1 MHWRQGCIIYIPLDY
16 KKYTPLDD
24 GLPGVVTLLTNEI
37 PLQFTAVD
45 LQTRKYSSHEIFNN
59 PNVGQI

>member
-1 MHWRQGCIIYIPLDY
+1 MHWRQRCIYIPLDY
-16 KKYTPLDD
+16 KKCTPLDE

-45 LQTRKYSSHEIFNN
+45 LKTRKHSNHDILNN